1 MPKCAHSIKSRSQRA
16 PLELSGVGVVQM
28 KEYLGNRTEIC
39 DLLTFNVE
47 FSMGIVLL
55 LIMKFDISVYNGFMW
70 LNIADKK
77 R

>member
-1 MPKCAHSIKSRSQRA
+1 
-16 PLELSGVGVVQM
+16 M

>member
-1 MPKCAHSIKSRSQRA
+1 MPKCAHSIKSRSQRP
-16 PLELSGVGVVQM
+16 PLELFGVGVVQM

-47 FSMGIVLL
+47 FSMGIALL
-55 LIMKFDISVYNGFMW
+55 LIMKIDISVYNGFMW